1 MKEFISSS
9 MVGVTQ
15 TLIGLPFDTVKV
27 WIQNN
32 KPVVSKNIFD
42 YYRGSRPEF
51 CSAIISNC
59 IVFPSYKYTLDYT
72 NHNPFL
78 SGGLAGIF
86 NSFFVYPLRTSKIY
100 KQMGMDLSLNQFLK
114 LRGRGYFS
122 TFFRESVGFS
132 MYFGMYSYA
141 RNNDVP
147 IFLSGALA
155 GLFNWGVSYPF
166 DTIGNRQIAQN
177 ISILNAVKI
186 GNIYRGYGVCLLR
199 SMVVNACNF
208 LVYEKMISML

>member
-9 MVGVTQ
+9 MVGITQ

-32 KPVVSKNIFD
+32 KRVVSKNPLN
-42 YYRGSRPEF
+42 YYRGVRPEF

-72 NHNPFL
+72 NHNSFL
-78 SGGLAGIF
+78 SGALAGVF
-86 NSFFVYPLRTSKIY
+86 NSLFVYPLRTSKIY
-100 KQMGMDLSLNQFLK
+100 KQMGMNFTFNKFIK
-114 LRGRGYFS
+114 LRGIGYLS

-141 RNNDVP
+141 RNNNIP

-155 GLFNWGVSYPF
+155 GLFNWGISYPF

-177 ISILNAVKI
+177 TSILKAIKM
-186 GNIYRGYGVCLLR
+186 GNIYRGYSVCLLR
-199 SMVVNACNF
+199 SMIVNSANF
-208 LVYEKMISML
+208 FVYEKITSIL

>member
-1 MKEFISSS
+1 

-72 NHNPFL
+72 IVEKKVIDDYL
-78 SGGLAGIF
+78 
-86 NSFFVYPLRTSKIY
+86 
-100 KQMGMDLSLNQFLK
+100 
-114 LRGRGYFS
+114 
-122 TFFRESVGFS
+122 E
-132 MYFGMYSYA
+132 
-141 RNNDVP
+141 
-147 IFLSGALA
+147 
-155 GLFNWGVSYPF
+155 
-166 DTIGNRQIAQN
+166 
-177 ISILNAVKI
+177 ILTVDI
-186 GNIYRGYGVCLLR
+186 
-199 SMVVNACNF
+199 
-208 LVYEKMISML
+208 